1 LVFSLL
7 DPSELDS
14 TDLIVIQLL
23 LFVDDRP
30 GSQET
35 IGKIRSYLANS
46 NTALWFNHLQVIE
59 IRQQP
64 HLLEHFRLVAT
75 PALIKIT
82 PEPRHTLAGG
92 NLVNQLQK
100 WYPRWIQAIQEQEHP
115 SQEFRQELQTSG
127 YSAELLRLS
136 DEIFKLQQEKTQLID
151 QLKFKD
157 MVMEMLAHDLRSP
170 LSAAFMAIETL
181 EIAKSNSQMI
191 KDLRVEQQ
199 MFQQARNQFRTI
211 NRMITDILQSS
222 KNVDAQ
228 LFMHFNQLNLQ
239 SLCYE
244 IIEQYKETTA
254 QKTLLFDYDIPQ
266 NLPPVYADV
275 NLIRQVITNLLD
287 NAIKYTPKNGKV
299 SLFVVHRTS
308 QKMQVTIADNG
319 PGIPEEKQELIFEG
333 HFRLQRD
340 QAQDGYGI
348 GLAVCRKI
356 ITAHYGQIWV
366 ESEPGKG
373 SCFHFTLPVY
383 Q

>member
-1 LVFSLL
+1 
-7 DPSELDS
+7 
-14 TDLIVIQLL
+14 
-23 LFVDDRP
+23 
-30 GSQET
+30 
-35 IGKIRSYLANS
+35 
-46 NTALWFNHLQVIE
+46 
-59 IRQQP
+59 
-64 HLLEHFRLVAT
+64 
-75 PALIKIT
+75 
-82 PEPRHTLAGG
+82 
-92 NLVNQLQK
+92 
-100 WYPRWIQAIQEQEHP
+100 
-115 SQEFRQELQTSG
+115 
-127 YSAELLRLS
+127 
-136 DEIFKLQQEKTQLID
+136 
-151 QLKFKD
+151 
-157 MVMEMLAHDLRSP
+157 MEMLAHDLRSP

-191 KDLRVEQQ
+191 KDLHVEKQ

-228 LFMHFNQLNLQ
+228 LSMHFNQLNLQ
-239 SLCYE
+239 SLCHE
-244 IIEQYKETTA
+244 IIGQYKETTT

-299 SLFVVHRTS
+299 SLSVVHRTS

-340 QAQDGYGI
+340 QAKDGYGI
-348 GLAVCRKI
+348 GLTVCRKI

>member
-1 LVFSLL
+1 ML
-7 DPSELDS
+7 DRSELDS
-14 TDLIVIQLL
+14 AGLIVIQLL

-35 IGKIRSYLANS
+35 IGKIRSYLSNS
-46 NTALWFNHLQVIE
+46 NTPLWFNHLQVIE

-115 SQEFRQELQTSG
+115 SQEFREELQTSG

-191 KDLRVEQQ
+191 KDLHVEKQ

-228 LFMHFNQLNLQ
+228 LSMHFNQLNLQ
-239 SLCYE
+239 SLCHE
-244 IIEQYKETTA
+244 IIGQYKETTT

-287 NAIKYTPKNGKV
+287 NAIKYTPKNGKFY
-299 SLFVVHRTS
+299 SFGRRS
-308 QKMQVTIADNG
+308 KRRWN
-319 PGIPEEKQELIFEG
+319 
-333 HFRLQRD
+333 
-340 QAQDGYGI
+340 
-348 GLAVCRKI
+348 
-356 ITAHYGQIWV
+356 
-366 ESEPGKG
+366 
-373 SCFHFTLPVY
+373 
-383 Q
+383 